1 MATTYKGNTAV
12 RDAWESGTITQD
24 TLDTIQQIKKGKY
37 ADLLAIQPT
46 KGAEPIANFIVV
58 NSTLVPKRGKMGE
71 LTINLIQKDVS
82 TVGGLPA
89 GALRSTIETDMAQ
102 LEKPILAMSDY
113 SGYAPQIALWKD
125 APADLRSQYKYTDA
139 DGDPQTLTGEGLK
152 VATLMLKGV
161 ETVLMFAPVI
171 SRTSIYKSR
180 KDPEN
185 CGKIDTPPVTVPGGW
200 VYLKT
205 ADRCIQLGDKS
216 YSRTEQW
223 TGAEE
228 WSTDLY
234 KAAT

>member
-1 MATTYKGNTAV
+1 MATSYKGNTAV
-12 RDAWESGTITQD
+12 REAWESGSKTNAD
-24 TLDTIQQIKKGKY
+24 LDTIQQIKKGKY
-37 ADLLAIQPT
+37 ADLLAIQPA
-46 KGAEPIANFIVV
+46 KGVELITGYVV
-58 NSTLVPKRGKMGE
+58 SSSTLVSKRGLMGE
-71 LTINLIQKDVS
+71 LTINLTEKIE
-82 TVGGLPA
+82 TVGTVPT

-113 SGYAPQIALWKD
+113 SGYAPEIALWKD

-152 VATLMLKGV
+152 VAQLMLKGV
-161 ETVLMFAPVI
+161 ETVLMFNPVI

-185 CGKIDTPPVTVPGGW
+185 CGKIDTPPVTVPGTW

-205 ADRCIQLGDKS
+205 ADRCIQQGDKS
-216 YSRTEQW
+216 YQRTEQW